1 MCEFVNNEHQ
11 CLGKKCYGNFCKKHK
26 RLYLLDKDEHI
37 IFERFTFKESD
48 YLRKD
53 LIKVL
58 KNNKMKCTQ
67 KLKKDHYF
75 KEIEILINSLKNHDS
90 DNIIKIQKYFR
101 NKILQNNI
109 KLRGLGFI
117 DRSICN
123 NNEDFYTYDE
133 KENIDDVYFIS
144 YTDNNKLTWCFDVR
158 SINKLLELE
167 DKNPYTREKLP
178 SYFLNNANKITYMLK
193 VRNLKLNYNS
203 EIIKER
209 KANIKQMT
217 VDLFSEIEISG
228 YDCSINWFLDL
239 NIVKLK
245 KLYKVLEDI
254 WNYRAML
261 TQEIKNNIVP
271 PNGII
276 FDKPIYQIDRMTSKR
291 ELQQL
296 LLNDVSKFKTAVT
309 PADKNLGFMY
319 FLIGLAHV
327 SPECYGSYWWLI
339 NPQ

>member
-1 MCEFVNNEHQ
+1 MCEYIQNEKQ
-11 CLGKKCYGNFCKKHK
+11 CSGKKCYGNYCKKHK
-26 RLYLLDKDEHI
+26 RLYLLHKNENI
-37 IFERFTFKESD
+37 IFERFTYKESD
-48 YLRKD
+48 YLKKD
-53 LIKVL
+53 LMLVL
-58 KNNKMKCTQ
+58 KNNKVKIN
-67 KLKKDHYF
+67 KSAKKEEYF
-75 KEIEILINSLKNHDS
+75 KETIKLINSLKNHDS
-90 DNIIKIQKYFR
+90 ENIIKIQKLFR
-101 NKILQNNI
+101 NKLIKNNI
-109 KLRGLGFI
+109 KLRGIGFI

-123 NNEDFYTYDE
+123 NNEDFFTYDE
-133 KENIDDVYFIS
+133 KENILDEYFIS
-144 YTDNNKLTWCFDVR
+144 YTDKNSLTWCFDVR
-158 SINKLLELE
+158 SVNKLLELE
-167 DKNPYTREKLP
+167 DKNPYTREQLP
-178 SYFLNNANKITYMLK
+178 QDFLTNANKITHMLK

-203 EIIKER
+203 DIVKER

-228 YDCSINWFLDL
+228 YDCSINWFLNL
-239 NIVKLK
+239 NSAKLK

-261 TQEIKNNIVP
+261 TQEVKNNIVP

-276 FDKPIYQIDRMTSKR
+276 FNKPIHQVDRMSSRR

-309 PADKNLGFMY
+309 PGDKNLGFMY

-327 SPECYGSYWWLI
+327 STECYSSYWWLI